1 MIGFTIQT
9 LLHVRRGGCL
19 LVVGSSEAC
28 WAAVSF
34 KHMLIIGL
42 HIYLAEN
49 LGIEREIRSRRG
61 MICSVAFACSA

>member
-1 MIGFTIQT
+1 VIGFTIQA

-34 KHMLIIGL
+34 HHMLIGL

-49 LGIEREIRSRRG
+49 LAWAPK
-61 MICSVAFACSA
+61 VKFAAVVG

>member
-1 MIGFTIQT
+1 M
-9 LLHVRRGGCL
+9 

-34 KHMLIIGL
+34 KHMLIGL

-49 LGIEREIRSRRG
+49 LAWAPKGK
-61 MICSVAFACSA
+61 FAAVVG

>member
-1 MIGFTIQT
+1 M
-9 LLHVRRGGCL
+9 

-34 KHMLIIGL
+34 KHMPIIGL

-49 LGIEREIRSRRG
+49 LAWAPKGK
-61 MICSVAFACSA
+61 FAAVVG